1 MPFLVYSILALTIFK
16 VVVDAVGGD
25 LLAPYSV
32 LLETLIFGF
41 ILAILIRTSILQ
53 KEGRRE
59 VLEEELTK
67 LREKLD
73 KC

>member
-16 VVVDAVGGD
+16 IVVDALGRD

-59 VLEEELTK
+59 VMEAELAK
-67 LREKLD
+67 LRDKLD

>member
-1 MPFLVYSILALTIFK
+1 MPFLIYSILAFTIFK
-16 VVVDAVGGD
+16 IVIDAIGFG

-41 ILAILIRTSILQ
+41 ILAILIRTSVLQ

-59 VLEEELTK
+59 NLEDELAK
-67 LREKLD
+67 LREKMD
-73 KC
+73 RC